1 MSRSIKIRTPDEVAR
16 AREAGHLI
24 AEVLA
29 MLKPHVVPG
38 VTTAELDDL
47 CHDYIVGTLKC
58 IPSNIGYHGYPR
70 TACISP
76 NHVSATA
83 SRARTRSSRRATSS
97 TST

>member
-76 NHVSATA
+76 VNKLLSIVSVPRED
-83 SRARTRSSRRATSS
+83 SRSQNS
-97 TST
+97 

>member
-1 MSRSIKIRTPDEVAR
+1 EIAR

-38 VTTAELDDL
+38 VTTEELDDL
-47 CHDYIVGTLKC
+47 CRDYIVDTLKC
-58 IPSNIGYHGYPR
+58 IPSNVGYHGYPK

-76 NHVSATA
+76 NHVVCHGIP
-83 SRARTRSSRRATSS
+83 SRD
-97 TST
+97 